1 VKSYVSKI
9 HDLEGELTRLRNLNV
24 KSSNFVDW
32 VDSDALELQSK
43 NGLFAGGNEYSFMD
57 ITGNVIAGNVMLLV
71 LKYRYFA
78 VYLLG

>member
-43 NGLFAGGNEYSFMD
+43 SGLYAGGNEYSSMD
-57 ITGNVIAGNVMLLV
+57 ITGNVILLV
-71 LKYRYFA
+71 LEYRYF
-78 VYLLG
+78 